1 MKEKVIDA
9 PEDDDTDFFAIVDE
23 AEVDLQ
29 RIMKNDMDNFVAKQ
43 NQIEEFNKDMK
54 VASMFGENDSPQPSG
69 GFSPF

>member
-1 MKEKVIDA
+1 MGIWQKKQKIISLMKEKVIDA

-43 NQIEEFNKDMK
+43 N
-54 VASMFGENDSPQPSG
+54 
-69 GFSPF
+69 